1 MINHKT
7 EHSHKKRR
15 DSLEGSLVRVLLATE
30 LEFPKTLVLRLSQ
43 NTSNVNIEC
52 AGKSKQLLLCDELV
66 RALMYLNFIILI
78 LIYF

>member
-30 LEFPKTLVLRLSQ
+30 LEFPKILVPRLSQ
-43 NTSNVNIEC
+43 NTSNGNIEC
-52 AGKSKQLLLCDELV
+52 AGKSKQLYYYVTSLLEH
-66 RALMYLNFIILI
+66 
-78 LIYF
+78 

>member
-30 LEFPKTLVLRLSQ
+30 LEFRKTLVLRLSQ

-52 AGKSKQLLLCDELV
+52 AGKSKELLCDELV
-66 RALMYLNFIILI
+66 RALMYLIFIILI

>member
-30 LEFPKTLVLRLSQ
+30 LEFPKTLVLRLFQ

-52 AGKSKQLLLCDELV
+52 AGKSKLLLCDELV